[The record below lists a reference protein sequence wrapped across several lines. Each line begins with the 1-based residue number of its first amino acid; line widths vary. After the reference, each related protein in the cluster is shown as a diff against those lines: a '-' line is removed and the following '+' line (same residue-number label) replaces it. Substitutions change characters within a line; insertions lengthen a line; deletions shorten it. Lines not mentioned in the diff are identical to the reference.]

1 MKNEYMYTIRMHLGR
16 GKHCGWWQVREYI
29 SNSKQGK
36 IVEYIDP
43 SKFTIILRTCYLY
56 NRVVQA
62 EKILN
67 GAHKEPC
74 AWICVGSYVKE
85 DIELF
90 SIVDENPYLL
100 EYNPRK
106 NKHWMVY
113 GDFGPPDA
121 IDKEEIQFIYTKKTK
136 LYI

>member
-1 MKNEYMYTIRMHLGR
+1 MHLGR

-56 NRVVQA
+56 NKVVQA

-85 DIELF
+85 D
-90 SIVDENPYLL
+90 V
-100 EYNPRK
+100 
-106 NKHWMVY
+106 
-113 GDFGPPDA
+113 
-121 IDKEEIQFIYTKKTK
+121 K
-136 LYI
+136 L